1 MSLELAFA
9 RDFVGWRND
18 HPRGAILNSGCAPGE
33 EPLRGWSGY
42 RVPAHRRGFFGFFVN
57 ASMAQRRRS
66 SITEQLQTTYRCH
79 RPPKT
84 KYQSGE
90 GSGGGGF
97 FSASTSSAY
106 GSQIAR
112 AYEGT

>member
-18 HPRGAILNSGCAPGE
+18 HPRGAILWPGCAPCE
-33 EPLRGWSGY
+33 EHCVEWSWVARAQQLRA
-42 RVPAHRRGFFGFFVN
+42 RVLRFFVN

-97 FSASTSSAY
+97 LSFSTSSA
-106 GSQIAR
+106 
-112 AYEGT
+112 

>member
-1 MSLELAFA
+1 MIIHEVPFYGPDARLASSPCVELGA
-9 RDFVGWRND
+9 RDCK
-18 HPRGAILNSGCAPGE
+18 S
-33 EPLRGWSGY
+33 
-42 RVPAHRRGFFGFFVN
+42 RVFWDFRD
-57 ASMAQRRRS
+57 ASMAQNVFFD
-66 SITEQLQTTYRCH
+66 TQQVTYYRWN

-106 GSQIAR
+106 GAQMAF
-112 AYEGT
+112 A

>member
-1 MSLELAFA
+1 MELGA
-9 RDFVGWRND
+9 RRL
-18 HPRGAILNSGCAPGE
+18 HKSG
-33 EPLRGWSGY
+33 
-42 RVPAHRRGFFGFFVN
+42 RGFFGFFVN
-57 ASMAQRRRS
+57 ASMAQRRRP

-106 GSQIAR
+106 GAQMAF
-112 AYEGT
+112 A

>member
-1 MSLELAFA
+1 MIIHEVPFCRA
-9 RDFVGWRND
+9 W
-18 HPRGAILNSGCAPGE
+18 RGALALMELGGLRTRKSRVFPGF
-33 EPLRGWSGY
+33 
-42 RVPAHRRGFFGFFVN
+42 AN

-97 FSASTSSAY
+97 FSFSTSSA
-106 GSQIAR
+106 
-112 AYEGT
+112 

>member
-9 RDFVGWRND
+9 RDFVAWGNG
-18 HPRGAILNSGCAPGE
+18 HPRGAILWPGCAPGE
-33 EPLRGWSGY
+33 EHCVEWSWVACTRRKS
-42 RVPAHRRGFFGFFVN
+42 RVFWDFAN

-66 SITEQLQTTYRCH
+66 SITEQLQQTYRWN

-90 GSGGGGF
+90 GSGGGGVLSF
-97 FSASTSSAY
+97 STSSA
-106 GSQIAR
+106 
-112 AYEGT
+112 